1 MAIVSSSKRFI
12 RSPSCQKVIG
22 DCHVLYPYTWKL
34 ITEGIWSGHIIYSGV
49 NAHALIA
56 DVRVSSRMDGPTTNG
71 QNYKKKPIQMYN
83 PHKAPLLDHYR
94 CVVSPG
100 GLG

>member
-1 MAIVSSSKRFI
+1 M
-12 RSPSCQKVIG
+12 RSPAWQ
-22 DCHVLYPYTWKL
+22 L
-34 ITEGIWSGHIIYSGV
+34 IVEGIWSGHIIYSGV

-56 DVRVSSRMDGPTTNG
+56 DVSSIPACMNPAADG

-94 CVVSPG
+94 WV
-100 GLG
+100 